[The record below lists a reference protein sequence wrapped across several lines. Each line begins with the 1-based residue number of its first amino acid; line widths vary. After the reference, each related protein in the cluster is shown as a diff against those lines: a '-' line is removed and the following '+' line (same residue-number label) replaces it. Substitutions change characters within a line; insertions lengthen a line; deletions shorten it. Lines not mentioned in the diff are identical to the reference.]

1 MKAVV
6 AFVTILLVVA
16 CTNRPP
22 VIEAIVANP
31 DTVTVNGQ
39 SKIEAVVTDP
49 EGDILR
55 YFWTASSGTLSPS
68 TAETVTW
75 TAPKLVG
82 AYEISLTVR
91 DAKENACDTSVT
103 VTVRSGGLQK
113 LR

>member
-1 MKAVV
+1 MRAVV
-6 AFVTILLVVA
+6 ACVTILIAVA

-49 EGDILR
+49 DGDILR
-55 YFWTASSGTLSPS
+55 YFWMASSGTLSSS
-68 TAETVTW
+68 TADTVTW

-82 AYEISLTVR
+82 IYDISLTVR
-91 DAKENACDTSVT
+91 DAKENSSDTSVT
-103 VTVRSGGLQK
+103 VFVTSGGLQK